1 MSQFSAAMLMSL
13 IAGGA
18 TAIGSLM
25 VMFGNKTNTRFLSF
39 ALGFSAGIM
48 VYISIAC
55 LIPDSID
62 YLSYELDAVK
72 AGLLSIVFMI
82 VGIAISAVI
91 DTFVPEFENPHS
103 LKKVEDTH
111 NNDKNVD
118 SLYRVGIMSAVAIA
132 IHNFPEGIATF
143 MTGYGDISKGMSIA
157 FAVALHNIPEGIAV
171 SVPLYYA
178 TGNRKKAF
186 VLSALS
192 GLTEPL
198 GALLAYLVLAP
209 FMSDY
214 LMGAIYAA
222 IAGIMLYISFDELLP
237 ASRQYGHEHSSVY
250 GVMTGIAV
258 IAVGLLFTH

>member
-55 LIPDSID
+55 LIPESVE

-72 AGLLSIVFMI
+72 AGLLSIVFMLI
-82 VGIAISAVI
+82 GIAISAVI

-103 LKKVEDTH
+103 LKKVEDAH
-111 NNDKNVD
+111 DKNVNN
-118 SLYRVGIMSAVAIA
+118 LYRVGVMSAVAIA

-178 TGNRKKAF
+178 TGSRKKAF

-214 LMGAIYAA
+214 LMGAIYSA

-237 ASRQYGHEHSSVY
+237 ASRQYGHEHSSVF
-250 GVMTGIAV
+250 GVMAGIAV